1 MTEVKISYL
10 YFSMPQQI
18 YDFIPISKMEKFQ
31 IEDRGRKTV
40 DVCGIIKSADTEF
53 STLQSKT
60 TGKEMFKVCRVFQNT
75 RNEKIF
81 LERTRYC

>member
-1 MTEVKISYL
+1 MTEFKISYL

-40 DVCGIIKSADTEF
+40 DVCGIIKSADTEH

-60 TGKEMFKVCRVFQNT
+60 TGKEMFKVCRFFHNT